1 MTQIFVRPSRDLR
14 NHYAELS
21 NIVKEHNP
29 VIITNNGRGESVLI
43 NIEDYALYEDFL
55 HRRYVAEELAKAEA
69 QAADP
74 NTEWKSHDEVWAMLK
89 DKYGF

>member
-1 MTQIFVRPSRDLR
+1 MTQIFVRPSRDLH

-43 NIEDYALYEDFL
+43 NIEDAALYEDFL
-55 HRRYVAEELAKAEA
+55 HRRYVAEVLAKAEA

-74 NTEWKSHDEVWAMLK
+74 NTECKSHDEVWAMLK